1 MKKVMML
8 FVGLVTLSSA
18 MAQDWHEYDL
28 ACEAKLRK
36 ELLSDLSK
44 PIEPSWRPYGS
55 AKAQPKNLLTSS
67 IIREDAEYSM
77 VATFDL
83 EVEKKKYKLAY
94 IYVAKKESCD
104 HAFLVK
110 EFILK

>member
-1 MKKVMML
+1 MKNVLML
-8 FVGLVTLSSA
+8 LVGLVTVSSA
-18 MAQDWHEYDL
+18 FAQDWHEYDM
-28 ACEAKLRK
+28 ACETKLRK

-44 PIEPSWRPYGS
+44 PIELPWRPDGTV
-55 AKAQPKNLLTSS
+55 KGQPQNVLTSS

-83 EVEKKKYKLAY
+83 ELKRKKYKFAY

-110 EFILK
+110 ELILK